1 MGGSESTGRKV
12 SFGLDEEDRVRVLRG
27 VRLTDDLVSRM
38 KESSPQR
45 GEQNLL
51 PTLDHP
57 PPPQSSLPKGGPEP
71 SASDFQS
78 KTEGTQGPSAGGSK
92 KIPTYAED
100 ELYRRYEREQAIIQE
115 ALARL
120 SQREHEAA
128 QEKFTSAIL
137 REKNYTNQE
146 RRRAEQ
152 LAKELQR
159 KEEELKK
166 LDSFHK
172 EQLTSI
178 EKKLLAVGALGRRKG
193 ARSAAGGHKKRRIRG
208 CSVQNHYTEQN
219 LEIYKLTA
227 EQFHTAATNAE
238 LRVKKRS
245 YDPVCQNLQSN
256 ILKCYSENQQELL
269 NCSDLAKEY
278 QSCVREAQKIP
289 CHWCQFHLP
298 PSSIS
303 DGNFHRIHHCAR
315 YLSYYLGR
323 TENISHAGANIQSV
337 GGNSGGILG
346 EDQLPKLHWGI
357 RWETHPAHQASKIRF
372 PLFQL

>member
-1 MGGSESTGRKV
+1 M
-12 SFGLDEEDRVRVLRG
+12 
-27 VRLTDDLVSRM
+27 
-38 KESSPQR
+38 
-45 GEQNLL
+45 
-51 PTLDHP
+51 
-57 PPPQSSLPKGGPEP
+57 
-71 SASDFQS
+71 
-78 KTEGTQGPSAGGSK
+78 
-92 KIPTYAED
+92 PTYAED

-152 LAKELQR
+152 LAKELKR
-159 KEEELKK
+159 KEEEFKK

-172 EQLTSI
+172 EQLTNI
-178 EKKLLAVGALGRRKG
+178 EKK
-193 ARSAAGGHKKRRIRG
+193 
-208 CSVQNHYTEQN
+208 N

-278 QSCVREAQKIP
+278 QSCVREAQKNLL
-289 CHWCQFHLP
+289 F
-298 PSSIS
+298 
-303 DGNFHRIHHCAR
+303 
-315 YLSYYLGR
+315 
-323 TENISHAGANIQSV
+323 SHG
-337 GGNSGGILG
+337 
-346 EDQLPKLHWGI
+346 
-357 RWETHPAHQASKIRF
+357 
-372 PLFQL
+372 

>member
-1 MGGSESTGRKV
+1 MGGTESTGRKV

-57 PPPQSSLPKGGPEP
+57 PPPQSSLPRGEPEP
-71 SASDFQS
+71 SASDFQA

-92 KIPTYAED
+92 KMPTYAED

-152 LAKELQR
+152 LPADLDEWAKELKR
-159 KEEELKK
+159 KEEEFKK

-172 EQLTSI
+172 EQLTNI
-178 EKKLLAVGALGRRKG
+178 EKK
-193 ARSAAGGHKKRRIRG
+193 
-208 CSVQNHYTEQN
+208 N

-278 QSCVREAQKIP
+278 QSCVREAQKVLVF
-289 CHWCQFHLP
+289 CDAEC
-298 PSSIS
+298 
-303 DGNFHRIHHCAR
+303 
-315 YLSYYLGR
+315 
-323 TENISHAGANIQSV
+323 E
-337 GGNSGGILG
+337 
-346 EDQLPKLHWGI
+346 
-357 RWETHPAHQASKIRF
+357 
-372 PLFQL
+372 

>member
-12 SFGLDEEDRVRVLRG
+12 SFGMDEEDRVRVLRG

-38 KESSPQR
+38 RETSAQSK
-45 GEQNLL
+45 EQNLP
-51 PTLDHP
+51 PTPDRP
-57 PPPQSSLPKGGPEP
+57 PPQQSSLPRGGPVP
-71 SASDFQS
+71 SASDHRT
-78 KTEGTQGPSAGGSK
+78 KTDGTRGPSAAGSK
-92 KIPTYAED
+92 QMPTYAED

-115 ALARL
+115 ELARIAK
-120 SQREHEAA
+120 REHEATH
-128 QEKFTSAIL
+128 ESYSSAIL

-146 RRRAEQ
+146 RRRVEV
-152 LAKELQR
+152 LAKELNR

-172 EQLTSI
+172 EQLASI
-178 EKKLLAVGALGRRKG
+178 ENK
-193 ARSAAGGHKKRRIRG
+193 
-208 CSVQNHYTEQN
+208 N

-278 QSCVREAQKIP
+278 QNCVREAQKN
-289 CHWCQFHLP
+289 L
-298 PSSIS
+298 
-303 DGNFHRIHHCAR
+303 
-315 YLSYYLGR
+315 
-323 TENISHAGANIQSV
+323 
-337 GGNSGGILG
+337 
-346 EDQLPKLHWGI
+346 
-357 RWETHPAHQASKIRF
+357 
-372 PLFQL
+372 LFNHG

>member
-12 SFGLDEEDRVRVLRG
+12 SFGMDEEDRVRVLRG

-45 GEQNLL
+45 GEQNLS

-57 PPPQSSLPKGGPEP
+57 PPPQLSLPRGGPAP
-71 SASDFQS
+71 SASDFRA

-92 KIPTYAED
+92 KMPTYAED

-115 ALARL
+115 ELARL

-128 QEKFTSAIL
+128 QEKYTSAIL

-152 LAKELQR
+152 LAKELKR

-178 EKKLLAVGALGRRKG
+178 EKK
-193 ARSAAGGHKKRRIRG
+193 
-208 CSVQNHYTEQN
+208 N

-278 QSCVREAQKIP
+278 QSCVREAQKNLL
-289 CHWCQFHLP
+289 F
-298 PSSIS
+298 
-303 DGNFHRIHHCAR
+303 
-315 YLSYYLGR
+315 
-323 TENISHAGANIQSV
+323 SHG
-337 GGNSGGILG
+337 
-346 EDQLPKLHWGI
+346 
-357 RWETHPAHQASKIRF
+357 
-372 PLFQL
+372 

>member
-1 MGGSESTGRKV
+1 MGGTESTGRKV

-57 PPPQSSLPKGGPEP
+57 PPPQSSLPRGEPEP
-71 SASDFQS
+71 SASDFQA

-92 KIPTYAED
+92 KMPTYAED

-152 LAKELQR
+152 L
-159 KEEELKK
+159 
-166 LDSFHK
+166 
-172 EQLTSI
+172 
-178 EKKLLAVGALGRRKG
+178 
-193 ARSAAGGHKKRRIRG
+193 
-208 CSVQNHYTEQN
+208 N

-278 QSCVREAQKIP
+278 QSCVREAQKVLVF
-289 CHWCQFHLP
+289 CDAEC
-298 PSSIS
+298 
-303 DGNFHRIHHCAR
+303 
-315 YLSYYLGR
+315 
-323 TENISHAGANIQSV
+323 E
-337 GGNSGGILG
+337 
-346 EDQLPKLHWGI
+346 
-357 RWETHPAHQASKIRF
+357 
-372 PLFQL
+372 